1 MNVLE
6 LKKFRSTQN
15 LSREELAEA
24 IGITIETLNT
34 WEYRTKKIP
43 NDKVERVKYVFNMYK
58 YTYEGSDSKN
68 VVNEPS
74 VDYGKKED
82 RFIEYEGVKIP
93 AKYFAMLAAENK
105 EILMEEKVFSNIIEL
120 EAALR
125 LVEITASAESLRAY
139 LDMK

>member
-43 NDKVERVKYVFNMYK
+43 SDKVERVKYVFNMYN
-58 YTYEGSDSKN
+58 YTYPGSESKN
-68 VVNEPS
+68 VVKES
-74 VDYGKKED
+74 SATYLKKED
-82 RFIEYEGVKIP
+82 RFIEYESVKIP
-93 AKYFAMLAAENK
+93 VKHLALLVAENK
-105 EILMEEKVFSNIIEL
+105 EMLMDEKVFSNIIEL